1 MMMPANFSAV
11 AENAHAGVDEQKA
24 GVVLGDE
31 GKAGETEMALGLK
44 ELEEHL
50 AEFVDSILLHG
61 KDLQRKDMGGMKKPP
76 LASARGGAFRGTTLM
91 IPPMGDLSFAR

>member
-1 MMMPANFSAV
+1 
-11 AENAHAGVDEQKA
+11 
-24 GVVLGDE
+24 
-31 GKAGETEMALGLK
+31 MALGLK

-76 LASARGGAFRGTTLM
+76 LALARGGKVPRYHPDD
-91 IPPMGDLSFAR
+91 PPIGDLSFAR